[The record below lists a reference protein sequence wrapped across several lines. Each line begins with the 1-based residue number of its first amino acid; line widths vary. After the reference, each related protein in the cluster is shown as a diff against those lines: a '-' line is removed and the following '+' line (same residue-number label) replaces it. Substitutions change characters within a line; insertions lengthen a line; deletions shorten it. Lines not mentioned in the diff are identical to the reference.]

1 MGHIDYSEYI
11 SYIEDVLDALH
22 DLKDALEE
30 AEGENYD
37 CEELTSGEV
46 DDMIISVKQQIE
58 ELEELNRK
66 FPTSE
71 LNRIGMTERDFF

>member
-22 DLKDALEE
+22 DLKNALEE

-46 DDMIISVKQQIE
+46 DDMIVSVKQQIE

-71 LNRIGMTERDFF
+71 LDRIGMTERDFF

>member
-1 MGHIDYSEYI
+1 MEHKDYAEYI

-22 DLKDALEE
+22 DLKDVLER
-30 AEGENYD
+30 AEREDYD

-58 ELEELNRK
+58 ELEELDHT
-66 FPTSE
+66 FPTSD
-71 LNRIGMTERDFF
+71 LDRIGMKESDFF